1 MSCSDPIEPRAIRGG
16 FAGHFRHRLARV
28 LRDSGGNVAIIVGLG
43 MPAIVGASGV
53 TMDVATW
60 YHAKKEAQ
68 VAADS
73 AAYAAALNIAEQGL
87 SNTAS
92 QPQLEV
98 RANDAAGRNG
108 YTGTITVNYPPTSG
122 VATGDTRAVEVILT
136 EPAPLYFSGVFWN
149 GTPNIQAR
157 AVAMAVVSEA
167 CIWALDPSERAT
179 MSVVGGAQVDLG
191 CGVVVNSDHPDAA
204 LDQSGTSCLNA
215 TSIAVN
221 GGSDGSCVNPQAE
234 KYLADYGDPMSGVP
248 FPTDADIGSCDHT
261 TKYTVSSGDVTFYP
275 GTYCGDISVSG
286 GNVTFASGIYYM
298 DGADIKVSSTSTV
311 TSEAGGV
318 TFFLTGVSNDFT
330 QVDIAAGAVVSLK
343 ARTVDP
349 YANILFY
356 QDPAAPWNSKNK
368 FTGEATMELEGI
380 LYFPNTSVEFAG
392 GSSGTESRVAIV
404 ADELVFA
411 GNTTIDGSYAA
422 SLLPQRNF
430 ARLVE

>member
-1 MSCSDPIEPRAIRGG
+1 MSRSDPIEPRAIRGR
-16 FAGHFRHRLARV
+16 FAGHIRHRLARV
-28 LRDSGGNVAIIVGLG
+28 LRESGGNVAIIVGLG
-43 MPAIVGASGV
+43 MPAIVGASGI

-73 AAYAAALNIAEQGL
+73 AAYAAALNRAEQGL
-87 SNTAS
+87 STIAS
-92 QPQLEV
+92 KPPMEAQ
-98 RANDAAGRNG
+98 ANDATGRNG
-108 YTGTITVNYPPTSG
+108 YTGTVTVNYPPDSG
-122 VATGDTRAVEVILT
+122 VAVGDYRAVEVILT
-136 EPAPLYFSGVFWN
+136 EPAPLYFAGIFWN

-167 CIWALDPSERAT
+167 CIWALDPSGRAT

-221 GGSDGSCVNPQAE
+221 GGSNGSCVDPQAE
-234 KYLADYGDPMSGVP
+234 KYLADYGDPMSGGP
-248 FPTDADIGSCDHT
+248 FPTDSEIGTCDHT
-261 TKYTVSSGDVTFYP
+261 AKFTISGGSHTFDP
-275 GTYCGDISVSG
+275 GTYCGDIAVSG
-286 GNVTFASGIYYM
+286 GNVTFNSGIYYM
-298 DGADIKVSSTSTV
+298 DGADLKISSTSTV
-311 TSEAGGV
+311 TSAPGGV

-330 QVDIAAGAVVSLK
+330 QVDIAAGAVVTLK

-356 QDPAAPWNSKNK
+356 QDPAAPSNSKNK

-392 GSSGTESRVAIV
+392 GSSGSESRVAIV
-404 ADELVFA
+404 ANEIVFA
-411 GNTTIDGSYAA
+411 GNASIDGSYAS